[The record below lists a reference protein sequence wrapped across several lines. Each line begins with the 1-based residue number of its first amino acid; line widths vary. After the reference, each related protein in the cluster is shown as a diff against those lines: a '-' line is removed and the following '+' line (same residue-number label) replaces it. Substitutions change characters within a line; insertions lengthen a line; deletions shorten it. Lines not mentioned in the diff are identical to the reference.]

1 MVLVPITTL
10 IALVLAVRP
19 TWRRRAWFVLPAAG
33 AIGLFLTQM
42 AIMSGVAFDEIAG
55 DAVDTSTHESLAL
68 GTRAL
73 IAIFLVASVVLAVLD
88 RRVDKGGADSWVGSG
103 VLVMVAITTL
113 SSILASVWMYRTG
126 HEGARLVW
134 DGVLTV
140 APVG

>member
-1 MVLVPITTL
+1 MPITTL

-33 AIGLFLTQM
+33 AIGLILTQA
-42 AIMSGVAFDEIAG
+42 AIMSGVAFDELAG
-55 DAVDTSTHESLAL
+55 GAVDTSTHESLAL

-73 IAIFLVASVVLAVLD
+73 IVIFLVASILLAYLD
-88 RRVDKGGADSWVGSG
+88 RRVEKGEPPPWVGSG
-103 VLVMVAITTL
+103 VLIMVAVTAL

-134 DGVLTV
+134 DGVLTAV
-140 APVG
+140 PIG